1 MQSLLLLEMQMQMQR
16 PVTRAMKHYHEKK
29 KMVRNEQNEMNAGM
43 NELTLLLQQ
52 VKGEM
57 I

>member
-1 MQSLLLLEMQMQMQR
+1 MQR
-16 PVTRAMKHYHEKK
+16 PVTRAMKHYREK
-29 KMVRNEQNEMNAGM
+29 KMVRNEQNQMNAGM